1 MKWSFFLADTIVA
14 SGFKASDPKRILTS
28 KILNIITVYYTVT
41 ELASFTKRIILN
53 ESNVME
59 WCSKY
64 TIDKFQINT
73 IVINKLFPVFYDCI
87 ELSLIVFFFYFT
99 KGFPFGSLVNL
110 VGYSKKPA
118 KIGVF
123 CIEIKG
129 KEKTNG

>member
-1 MKWSFFLADTIVA
+1 MKWSFFLADTIVV

-87 ELSLIVFFFYFT
+87 ELSLIVFFFI
-99 KGFPFGSLVNL
+99 SLKDSL
-110 VGYSKKPA
+110 LDLWS
-118 KIGVF
+118 I
-123 CIEIKG
+123 
-129 KEKTNG
+129 